1 MPPRTGAVAGQ
12 ILTVTQIATNGAPIA
27 QGTATGTSAEAA
39 NVVADTTTQG
49 VTEALEVQTFDFTA
63 WSVVDDGDTVSIT
76 VDGTTTTYTAA
87 AGDGAT
93 SAAALA
99 VFDAAAPAGYTYVV
113 AGQVLTV
120 SQTAG
125 NGDAIAQGTIGGTG
139 VGAELTGVSSN
150 ETPVDNVIN
159 VDTGDDVIALSTNA
173 LSKEVIVFDDYSN
186 GNVDILNF
194 SESGAGVDFIHLGD
208 YLVDLESASD
218 SVESQRSIALDVNI
232 VTAAAGDALD
242 DGNTVTVITD
252 IDSLAVAGETWSGL
266 TAALLLAAV
275 KDSNTGTDDYAG
287 IDEDTLDI
295 TYVGSGDLVGTAMNH
310 IVMVE
315 NDLNEGEYKV
325 FHLTSTTSGTDEF
338 DSATLVGT
346 VDFGTSV
353 AFDTTNISI
362 A

>member
-1 MPPRTGAVAGQ
+1 
-12 ILTVTQIATNGAPIA
+12 
-27 QGTATGTSAEAA
+27 
-39 NVVADTTTQG
+39 VADTTTQG